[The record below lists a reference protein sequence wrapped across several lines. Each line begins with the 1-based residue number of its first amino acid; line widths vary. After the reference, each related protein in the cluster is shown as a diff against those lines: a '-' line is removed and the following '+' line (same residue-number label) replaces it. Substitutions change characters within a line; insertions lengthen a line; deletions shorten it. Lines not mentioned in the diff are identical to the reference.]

1 MLPRLGA
8 ELLDVGGHGVGL
20 QERVVDELRHL
31 RRRQGRRYGR
41 RGGAALAEHLLHLR
55 GDPLDV
61 LRGQVRHP
69 LLLLHVADHRDPL
82 QVPLG
87 RARRRQEDVDDPL
100 RRLRVDVS
108 RPEGEEA
115 RVVVLAGVLRER
127 LGVARGREDA
137 GHLVRG
143 HRGADPGPVDDD
155 SEVRLPL
162 GHAERGRPGED
173 RVVDRVLPVRPEVG
187 DVVPPGPQVL
197 LQPLLEVEA
206 AVVGGEGDP
215 KRRHGPV
222 ILSARDRHERSR
234 PDHARARAAGNDA
247 PPGTGPG
254 GARTTDRRSGL
265 TWRPGP

>member
-1 MLPRLGA
+1 MSCA
-8 ELLDVGGHGVGL
+8 TCVGV
-20 QERVVDELRHL
+20 RAAAAA
-31 RRRQGRRYGR
+31 
-41 RGGAALAEHLLHLR
+41 GAAAPPFPSISFTFAAIRSMSSADRSVIPFSFSML
-55 GDPLDV
+55 
-61 LRGQVRHP
+61 
-69 LLLLHVADHRDPL
+69 ADHRDPL

-87 RARRRQEDVDDPL
+87 RALRRQEDVDDPL
-100 RRLRVDVS
+100 RRLLVDVP

-137 GHLVRG
+137 GHLVRR

-222 ILSARDRHERSR
+222 ILSARG
-234 PDHARARAAGNDA
+234 RARAIRAPTMPAPGRPETDA
-247 PPGTGPG
+247 PPGAGPG
-254 GARTTDRRSGL
+254 GARTTDRRSGS